1 MDKIE
6 IKRAT
11 ISEISLVREL
21 VMELAIFEKAPE
33 EVSSTIDDYV
43 AGGFSEN
50 PLFFANLIYLNG
62 ELGGF
67 SLWYYRFST
76 WKGRRFYLEDLYIKE
91 SFRGKGLG
99 KQLILEAIQ
108 EAKKSQ
114 CTGMMWQVLDWN
126 KPAIDF
132 YQTLGVKME
141 AGWLNVHLD
150 L

>member
-132 YQTLGVKME
+132 SQTLGVKME